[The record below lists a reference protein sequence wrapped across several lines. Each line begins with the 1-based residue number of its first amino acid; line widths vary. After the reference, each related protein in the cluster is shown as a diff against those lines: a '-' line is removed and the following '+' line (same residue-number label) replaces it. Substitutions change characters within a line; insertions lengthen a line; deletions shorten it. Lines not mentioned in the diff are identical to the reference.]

1 MPRVSSRTGQHARSV
16 SADLAL
22 KIGSPI
28 PPRCLG
34 VQPPH
39 ATNQHLL
46 TRPGSGARS
55 CRMERQS
62 LGAKMTSG
70 EPKTS
75 LKNTYLAAKRLSP
88 KAEDREEE
96 DYCTP
101 GAFELERLF
110 WKGSPQY
117 THVNEVWPKLYIGDE
132 SYAFFKV
139 YSSHFCHEAS
149 FPHPPRQ
156 QEGKYPGYC
165 QSDCEILGRA
175 ASHEKAWP
183 KEGNW
188 EISSPSAMRRANT
201 RVLLLCCLNA
211 GGPRQLAIFVKTI
224 AASKSGFWGLMTA
237 NCPALRV

>member
-132 SYAFFKV
+132 GWEV
-139 YSSHFCHEAS
+139 Q
-149 FPHPPRQ
+149 HPGNTSGRRRWTAT
-156 QEGKYPGYC
+156 GC
-165 QSDCEILGRA
+165 RGRA
-175 ASHEKAWP
+175 SRTCSTPPTAAGTWTPGPPSTATWPSSTTASRP
-183 KEGNW
+183 TTCPPSTSV
-188 EISSPSAMRRANT
+188 SSSTLRPPSSTRRSATTTVKNAT
-201 RVLLLCCLNA
+201 RL
-211 GGPRQLAIFVKTI
+211 
-224 AASKSGFWGLMTA
+224 KSHNSG
-237 NCPALRV
+237 